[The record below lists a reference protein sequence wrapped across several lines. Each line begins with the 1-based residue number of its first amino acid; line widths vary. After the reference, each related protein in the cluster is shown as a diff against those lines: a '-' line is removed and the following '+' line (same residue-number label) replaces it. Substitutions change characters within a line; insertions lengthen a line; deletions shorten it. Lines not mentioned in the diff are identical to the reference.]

1 MIGVQEAAGLRN
13 RGTRTDRKRRPQTLQ
28 GSDKGESV
36 TGTDIAQRWW
46 LSAGANQP
54 QSHTPTDT
62 CSHIRTQTRHGED
75 GTGNPWTVTVPLP
88 LGAPLGAPSRPY
100 LLIVIIN
107 KGVIQYVPGRNPTSL
122 LRTVT
127 FPVHQVLKSS
137 SPPPRVQNAIDR
149 IGGFPIYESRRGR
162 NRSRRI
168 KGRPKNG
175 FNFGNMERV
184 FRSPL
189 NPPTP
194 VPPPPRL
201 VDGEPTYSVNRILDS
216 RRRGRG
222 FQYLVDWEGYGP
234 EERSW
239 VPARDILDHSLI
251 DDYNQQVRSAG
262 SAERRS

>member
-1 MIGVQEAAGLRN
+1 MPVLDGPMTMPVLDGVKPMAITLPIC
-13 RGTRTDRKRRPQTLQ
+13 GTSESLFWKRKKSIYCWTRSRPTWTF
-28 GSDKGESV
+28 GESDDQVRDKSESKYQRVQDKSETIEKRLEPGLESETGLEYYSPSNKLAPKFIGPFPV
-36 TGTDIAQRWW
+36 TKII
-46 LSAGANQP
+46 SP
-54 QSHTPTDT
+54 
-62 CSHIRTQTRHGED
+62 
-75 GTGNPWTVTVPLP
+75 VTVRLKLP
-88 LGAPLGAPSRPY
+88 PAY
-100 LLIVIIN
+100 
-107 KGVIQYVPGRNPTSL
+107 
-122 LRTVT
+122 
-127 FPVHQVLKSS
+127 
-137 SPPPRVQNAIDR
+137 
-149 IGGFPIYESRRGR
+149 
-162 NRSRRI
+162 RRI
-168 KGRPKNG
+168 HPAFHVFKIKP
-175 FNFGNMERV
+175 V
-184 FRSPL
+184 FRSAL